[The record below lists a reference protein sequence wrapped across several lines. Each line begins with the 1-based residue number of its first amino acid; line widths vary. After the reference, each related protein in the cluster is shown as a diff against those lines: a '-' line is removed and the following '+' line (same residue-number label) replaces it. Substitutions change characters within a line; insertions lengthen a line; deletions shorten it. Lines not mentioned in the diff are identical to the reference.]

1 MKIDFEKKLH
11 MKRRKNSVF
20 KENFELSM
28 LALPGFLHM
37 LIVCYLPMV
46 GVIIAFKQFNPH
58 LGMFASKWVGLD
70 NFKFFFQSNDFVR
83 IMRNTLLY
91 GAEFLI
97 LDNLAAIAMAIILY
111 NITSRKLLKF
121 YQTAIILPKF
131 MSAVLIAFIVYA
143 LLNPVSGIINQIA
156 QLFGNEGKDWYAEPN
171 YWPFILTVVHL
182 WQIVGMSSIIYYACL
197 MGIDETLFEAARI
210 DGANKWHE
218 IKYIIVPEI
227 MGLLCIQIIL
237 GVGSLVNGDFG
248 LFYQTPMNV
257 GVLYSTTDIIN
268 TYVFRALQ
276 EATNMGRTAAVGLF
290 QSVSGLILVV
300 ASNLIVKKISP
311 DKSFF

>member
-1 MKIDFEKKLH
+1 MKVSRETKKGLGF
-11 MKRRKNSVF
+11 RKNSF
-20 KENFELSM
+20 RENFELSL

-37 LIVCYLPMV
+37 LLVCYIPMV
-46 GVIIAFKQFNPH
+46 GVIIAFKKFNPN
-58 LGMFASKWVGLD
+58 LGIWASKWVGFD
-70 NFKFFFQSNDFVR
+70 NFKFFFTSNDFVR

-91 GAEFLI
+91 GAGFLV
-97 LDNLAAIAMAIILY
+97 LDNLASIAMAIVLY
-111 NITSRKLLKF
+111 NITSRKVLKF

-143 LLNPVSGIINQIA
+143 LLNPVSGIINQVIIF
-156 QLFGNEGKDWYAEPN
+156 FGGAGKDWYSEAN

-237 GVGSLVNGDFG
+237 GVGSLVSGDFG

-290 QSVSGLILVV
+290 QSVAGLILVV
-300 ASNLIVKKISP
+300 TSNLIVKKISP
-311 DKSFF
+311 EKSFF

>member
-1 MKIDFEKKLH
+1 MKIAKGINKSFSFK
-11 MKRRKNSVF
+11 KNSF
-20 KENFELSM
+20 KENLELSF

-37 LIVCYLPMV
+37 LLVCYIPMV
-46 GVIIAFKQFNPH
+46 GVIIAFKKFNPN
-58 LGMFASKWVGLD
+58 LGIWGSKWVGLE
-70 NFKFFFQSNDFVR
+70 NFKFFFTSNDFTRV
-83 IMRNTLLY
+83 MRNTLLY
-91 GAEFLI
+91 GAGFLA
-97 LDNLAAIAMAIILY
+97 LDNIAAISMAIILY
-111 NITSRKLLKF
+111 NVTSRKLLKV
-121 YQTAIILPKF
+121 YQTSMILPKF

-143 LLNPVSGIINQIA
+143 LLNPVSGIINQLIVMC
-156 QLFGNEGKDWYAEPN
+156 GGTPKDWYSEAA

-182 WQIVGMSSIIYYACL
+182 WQTIGMSSILYYACL
-197 MGIDETLFEAARI
+197 MGIDESLFEAARI

-218 IKYIIVPEI
+218 IKSIIVPEI
-227 MGLLCIQIIL
+227 MGLLCIQLIL

-290 QSVSGLILVV
+290 QSVAGMLLVV
-300 ASNLIVKKISP
+300 GSNLVVRKISP
-311 DKSFF
+311 EHSFF